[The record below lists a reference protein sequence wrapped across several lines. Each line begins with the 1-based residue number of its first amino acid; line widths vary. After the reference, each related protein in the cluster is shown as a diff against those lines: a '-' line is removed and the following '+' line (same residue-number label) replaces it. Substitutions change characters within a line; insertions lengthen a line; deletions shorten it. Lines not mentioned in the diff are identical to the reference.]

1 MYRQTYVFRPG
12 EDDIHVSASLLNQ
25 EEVDFG
31 LLPFSDSVGKESGM
45 DGEKKRNYPAFD
57 RCILGYP
64 VRFFAGVPHKGV
76 YRVTVGLSGGKQG
89 VRNLNLYTGRR
100 NLIRRDMEIKAGE
113 TRSVTFY
120 SHVCE
125 YLPVVGE
132 PARLDGNI
140 RLNLLGDA
148 QNLAECL
155 LSVIIEETDVPTVF
169 IAGDSLVADYET
181 EYPYNPLTSFGSWG
195 QNLPQYFDGL
205 AFCNQ
210 AHGGLTTNCFRQ
222 DGHWDIVRDNIK
234 PGDVFMLQFGHN
246 DQKRRNLKAYVQY
259 AANLC
264 WYISEVRE
272 RGAYPVI
279 VTSMSR
285 VPSQDEDGWFDLL
298 KEYEDSCL
306 RVGQECHV
314 PVINLHDY
322 SFRLFCE
329 KGIDWCQDYF
339 MDMTHTNDY
348 GALLMT
354 EFIAGELVRLSVEP
368 FASHRNTYSGEPWIP
383 DQSLRPQ
390 NAVSSV
396 KKEERPV
403 LPHDLPKL
411 PYADCQG
418 IRQEQKLKEAMWKGL
433 LDPCVK
439 FFHPFDDL
447 PRGQF
452 LYLFFKAM
460 PDRVRKPW
468 SAAYCDVY
476 RYEWD
481 AGNIQAA
488 FDSGLIDETTTPDR
502 HFRPDDPLTCAEF
515 VSFMVR
521 SLHPVEEREISMEDC
536 EREAKKLGLL
546 WDGYMADQPVGRAD
560 CAAALVDLMEIAQ
573 KSPSS

>member
-1 MYRQTYVFRPG
+1 MYRQTYVFRPT
-12 EDDIHVSASLLNQ
+12 EDGLTVSASLLDR
-25 EEVDFG
+25 EEVDYK
-31 LLPFSDSVGKESGM
+31 LLPFSDSTADTKKALQAEKSGNSSG
-45 DGEKKRNYPAFD
+45 DSRIGGCPLQF
-57 RCILGYP
+57 L
-64 VRFFAGVPHKGV
+64 AGVPHKGV
-76 YRVTVGLSGGKQG
+76 YRVTVGLAGGANGEK
-89 VRNLNLYTGRR
+89 NLNLYTGRR
-100 NLIRRDMEIKAGE
+100 NLIRRDMEIAAGE
-113 TRSVTFY
+113 TYEVTFC

-132 PARLDGNI
+132 AAQLDLHI
-140 RLNLLGDA
+140 RVSLLGG
-148 QNLAECL
+148 NSNPTKCL
-155 LSVIIEETDVPTVF
+155 QSVQIEEADVPTVF
-169 IAGDSLVADYET
+169 IGGDSLVADYEA
-181 EYPYNPLTSFGSWG
+181 EYPYNPLMSFGSWG

-234 PGDVFMLQFGHN
+234 PGDVFMFQFGHN

-259 AANLC
+259 ASNLR

-285 VPSQDEDGWFDLL
+285 VPSRDEDGWFDLL

-329 KGIDWCQDYF
+329 KGVDWCRDYF
-339 MDMTHTNDY
+339 MDVTHTNDY

-354 EFIAGELVRLSVEP
+354 EFIAGELLRLSVQP
-368 FASHRNTYSGEPWIP
+368 FASHRNAFSESPWKP
-383 DQSLRPQ
+383 DSSLRPQ
-390 NAVSSV
+390 NSVSSV

-418 IRQEQKLKEAMWKGL
+418 IKQEQKLKEAMWKGL
-433 LDPCVK
+433 LDPCIK
-439 FFHPFDDL
+439 FYHPFDDL

-468 SAAYCDVY
+468 SAPYCDVY

-488 FDSGLIDETTTPDR
+488 YDSGLVDETTTPDR
-502 HFRPDDPLTCAEF
+502 RFRPDDPLTGAELL
-515 VSFMVR
+515 SFMIR
-521 SLHPVEEREISMEDC
+521 SLHPVAERDISMTDC
-536 EREAKKLGLL
+536 ERQARDLGLL
-546 WDGYMADQPVGRAD
+546 WDGYDKDAPVGRAD
-560 CAAALVDLMEIAQ
+560 CTAALVDLMNIAQ
-573 KSPSS
+573 NRR